1 MRILLYV
8 VILGLLF
15 LAPVEQLDVA
25 KLEPVQ
31 TISLRFTDG
40 EIELETD
47 TGNKG
52 RGKNIADA
60 VNDLEEKTPG
70 VVYLD
75 TAQYLLVTEEASPY
89 VETLR
94 HYLQTEILVSMWD
107 GSASVK
113 SAAKYLDIRRDL
125 PKLRDWKTAEK
136 KIDEK

>member
-31 TISLRFTDG
+31 TIALRLTDG

-70 VVYLD
+70 VIYLD
-75 TAQYLLVTEEASPY
+75 TAQYLLVTEEASPH

-94 HYLQTEILVSMWD
+94 HYLQTETLVSMWD

-125 PKLRDWKTAEK
+125 PKLRDWKTVEK